1 MINEIN
7 RTSALASLRPGARW
21 SMLGDVI
28 TWNDE
33 TQQPTEEEIDAEI
46 LRLQAEHD
54 AQEYARSRATEYAPL
69 GDQLDMQY
77 WDNVNGTTIW
87 ADHVAEIKEKY
98 PKGS

>member
-1 MINEIN
+1 MIDEIN

-33 TQQPTEEEIDAEI
+33 TQQPTEEEINAEI

-54 AQEYARSRATEYAPL
+54 AQEYARSRATAYAPI

-77 WDNVNGTTIW
+77 WDEVNGTTTWKDHI
-87 ADHVAEIKEKY
+87 ADVKAAH
-98 PKGS
+98 PK